1 MIDKKKIEDLL
12 DRTGIYMM
20 KEYGLDVLHVLEKIM
35 CSPLTQDIYDGKKD
49 IQDITPESLGNYY
62 MGIAWKFVS
71 FFLK

>member
-35 CSPLTQDIYDGKKD
+35 CSPLTQDIYDGNKD

-62 MGIAWKFVS
+62 MGIA
-71 FFLK
+71 

>member
-20 KEYGLDVLHVLEKIM
+20 NEYGLDVLHVLEKIM

-62 MGIAWKFVS
+62 MGIA
-71 FFLK
+71 

>member
-12 DRTGIYMM
+12 DHTGIYMM

-62 MGIAWKFVS
+62 MGIA
-71 FFLK
+71 

>member
-62 MGIAWKFVS
+62 MGIA
-71 FFLK
+71 